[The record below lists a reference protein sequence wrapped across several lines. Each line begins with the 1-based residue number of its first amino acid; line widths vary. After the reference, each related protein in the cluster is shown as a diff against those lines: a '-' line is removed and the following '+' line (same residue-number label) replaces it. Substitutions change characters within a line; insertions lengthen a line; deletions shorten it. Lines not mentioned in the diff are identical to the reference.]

1 MREGHT
7 GMQQTAALSTLFAP
21 QTGLAF
27 HVWLF
32 LGGFA
37 RSNASAGQVFPIE
50 RNKLTLEA

>member
-1 MREGHT
+1 
-7 GMQQTAALSTLFAP
+7 MQQTAALSTLFAP